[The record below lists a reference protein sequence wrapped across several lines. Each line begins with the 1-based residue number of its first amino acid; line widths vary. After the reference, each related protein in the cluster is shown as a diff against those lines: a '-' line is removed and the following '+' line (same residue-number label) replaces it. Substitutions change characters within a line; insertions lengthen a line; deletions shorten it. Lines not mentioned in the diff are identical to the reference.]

1 MKKLIFLTVAIL
13 FSSLSHAD
21 YDDGRRGW
29 GGERHHS
36 HHRRDYDYPQGYYQP
51 APIRYYQ
58 QPEVRYYP
66 QPPVYY
72 YPQPQVR
79 YYEQPPQLNFNL
91 RSRW

>member
-1 MKKLIFLTVAIL
+1 MKKLIFLTAVIL
-13 FSSLSHAD
+13 FSPLSHAD
-21 YDDGRRGW
+21 YDGQRGW
-29 GGERHHS
+29 GGEHHHN
-36 HHRRDYDYPQGYYQP
+36 HHRRDYDYQQGYYQQ